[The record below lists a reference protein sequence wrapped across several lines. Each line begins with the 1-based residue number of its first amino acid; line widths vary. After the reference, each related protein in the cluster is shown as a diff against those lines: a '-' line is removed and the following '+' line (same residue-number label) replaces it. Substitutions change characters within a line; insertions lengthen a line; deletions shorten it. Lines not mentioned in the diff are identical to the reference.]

1 MNPPS
6 AGVRAVLWPGRTK
19 REYKPRAWDTS
30 HKPGAVYKINTR
42 RRGQGGGMYHNVCT
56 PAQLH
61 WGIQLMPR
69 IQAEHEADKQEHL
82 PKLNRIG
89 YLINATNPG
98 WARKKCWNE
107 VVLKRALSP
116 RVLSWRAD
124 QRLKAPPSERGEAW
138 WPRHCHT
145 WEVHASP
152 VCRCEGSAVAWQD
165 QSGVRATSLEYEPQ
179 ARGCKRDTLRRQ
191 DYAHPTPEATNRDCK
206 YGRPFRPASDL
217 GHSHRLV
224 AVTWIY
230 ESLSNLQVV
239 ASSVPS
245 GTKPNPAAKN
255 TATKL
260 GNHLCMA
267 TEIGGQG

>member
-1 MNPPS
+1 
-6 AGVRAVLWPGRTK
+6 
-19 REYKPRAWDTS
+19 
-30 HKPGAVYKINTR
+30 
-42 RRGQGGGMYHNVCT
+42 
-56 PAQLH
+56 
-61 WGIQLMPR
+61 MPR

-89 YLINATNPG
+89 YLINAMYPG

-107 VVLKRALSP
+107 VVLKRAHSP

-165 QSGVRATSLEYEPQ
+165 QSGVRATSLGYEPQ
-179 ARGCKRDTLRRQ
+179 ARGCKRDTPGRQ
-191 DYAHPTPEATNRDCK
+191 DHAHPTPEATNRDCK
-206 YGRPFRPASDL
+206 YGRPFCPASDL
-217 GHSHRLV
+217 GHSPRLV

-230 ESLSNLQVV
+230 KACLIYKLWRLVYTVQ
-239 ASSVPS
+239 S
-245 GTKPNPAAKN
+245 GTKPKPGSQN

-267 TEIGGQG
+267 TEIGRQS